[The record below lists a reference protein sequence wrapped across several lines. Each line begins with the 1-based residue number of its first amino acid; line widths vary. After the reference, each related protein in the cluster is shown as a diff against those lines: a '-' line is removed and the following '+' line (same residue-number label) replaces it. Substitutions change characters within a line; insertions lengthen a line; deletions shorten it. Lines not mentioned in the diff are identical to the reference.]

1 MKIKIK
7 KEMKGDIAIL
17 HLSGDMLGGP
27 ASAERFPEEIKKII
41 EEGINKVVVDL
52 EKVKRMNSTGLGIL
66 MQCYT
71 SLKNKGGNLRLASI
85 NKSILGVL
93 VLTKLNT
100 IFDIHETLEEALS
113 SF

>member
-7 KEMKGDIAIL
+7 KEMKGDVAIL
-17 HLSGDMLGGP
+17 HLSGNMLGGP
-27 ASAERFPEEIKKII
+27 PSSEKFPEEIRKII
-41 EEGINKVVVDL
+41 DGGINKVVVDL

-71 SLKNKGGNLRLASI
+71 SLKNKGGSLKIAKI

-100 IFDIHETLEEALS
+100 IFDIYETLEEALS